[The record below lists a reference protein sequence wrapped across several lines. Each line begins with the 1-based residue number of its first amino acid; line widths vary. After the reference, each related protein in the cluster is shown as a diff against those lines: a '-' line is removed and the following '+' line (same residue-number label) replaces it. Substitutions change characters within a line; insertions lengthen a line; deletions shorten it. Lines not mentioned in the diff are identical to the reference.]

1 MKKFWIGGAI
11 SIILLIFAF
20 HKVNMGEIVQ
30 ALSKAD
36 YFLMIPAVVLT
47 IVGLYLRAVRWRYL
61 LQPVKSIGVPELF
74 SSLMI
79 GFMANNLFPAH
90 LGELV
95 RAYVIGKK
103 ASISKSASLATI
115 VIERILDG
123 FAVLALLMLVL
134 AFSPVPLSPW
144 MRRGVI
150 LVFAFYA
157 AALTSLWALA
167 YRTKTALAWIHAI
180 SRFAPKLQMK
190 MESLFRSFVLG
201 LEILRDGKRLGIT
214 AALSFCVWIPAGLGI
229 YCIFAASDIH
239 LSVWVAFFVLAWLCI
254 GVMVP
259 SAPGYLG
266 TVQFVCVA
274 CLALYGV
281 DRSRALS
288 ISILYHV
295 SQYVPVTIVGL
306 AYAMKE
312 GVSFKQIKQSSQTFE
327 VQKSDR

>member
-1 MKKFWIGGAI
+1 
-11 SIILLIFAF
+11 
-20 HKVNMGEIVQ
+20 
-30 ALSKAD
+30 
-36 YFLMIPAVVLT
+36 
-47 IVGLYLRAVRWRYL
+47 
-61 LQPVKSIGVPELF
+61 
-74 SSLMI
+74 MI

-123 FAVLALLMLVL
+123 FAVLTLLTLVL

-150 LVFAFYA
+150 LVLVFYTVV
-157 AALTSLWALA
+157 LVILWVLA
-167 YRTKTALAWIHAI
+167 YHTKNALAWIHAL
-180 SRFAPKLQMK
+180 SRFAPKLQIK
-190 MESLFRSFVLG
+190 MESLFQSFVLG
-201 LEILRDGKRLGIT
+201 LEILRDRKRLGIT
-214 AALSFCVWIPAGLGI
+214 AALSFCVWIPAGLVV
-229 YCIFAASDIH
+229 YCIFSASDIR
-239 LSVWVAFFVLAWLCI
+239 LSIWVAFFLLAWLCI

-295 SQYVPVTIVGL
+295 SQYIPVTIVGL
-306 AYAMKE
+306 VYAMKE
-312 GVSFKQIKQSSQTFE
+312 GVSFSQIKQSSKSFE
-327 VQKSDR
+327 IRKPEG